1 MIKDE
6 EKPISESQYRR
17 LSAQG
22 RVDYMLRVIFP
33 DWMAHNEGL
42 SQNVRL
48 LTSSQI
54 RVLSEAARKNFERGV
69 MTSSEKT
76 NKSEVLRGLSNALF
90 DMNQLVR
97 LELIDPES
105 TWTPTTV
112 KDKEKNLFYRKK
124 EVRNAFTVQE
134 VCALIQALSN
144 MFGDEYAIPVADAI
158 RSGLQER
165 EEYEQRMRKESG
177 VANEVDVP
185 IIRRR
190 RA

>member
-1 MIKDE
+1 MTKDE
-6 EKPISESQYRR
+6 EKPLSESQYRK

-33 DWMAHNEGL
+33 DWMSYNEGL

-54 RVLSEAARKNFERGV
+54 RVLSVAARKNFDRGV
-69 MTSSEKT
+69 MTGSEKT

-90 DMNQLVR
+90 DINQLIR

-124 EVRNAFTVQE
+124 EVRNSFKVQE
-134 VCALIQALSN
+134 VCAIIQALSK
-144 MFGDEYAIPVADAI
+144 MFGDEYAVPMADAI
-158 RSGLQER
+158 RAGLQER
-165 EEYEQRMRKESG
+165 EREWG
-177 VANEVDVP
+177 AGEVDVP
-185 IIRRR
+185 VIRRR